1 MSNFELI
8 LETLIGFDILPEQV
22 HIANS
27 KMFIRSLIVHDII
40 SKWSN
45 NNPPQFE
52 DDYIPIQLSS
62 PIKRGNTI
70 INYDTPHIFLER
82 SKVEIIEHEER
93 LSEQRERDKLDHK
106 WISLDCD
113 ETSREYVRRQTEE
126 LKKQMLAN
134 QKYKDG
140 KWVDSHI
147 RPTHRLVVSNDDDI
161 FNLPQWKSM
170 PLISMLIRLR
180 KLKRSDG
187 VFLYPVRLVEMT
199 FKY

>member
-1 MSNFELI
+1 MSNPELI

-22 HIANS
+22 HIVNS
-27 KMFIRSLIVHDII
+27 KMFIKSLIVHDII

-52 DDYIPIQLSS
+52 DDYIPMQLSS
-62 PIKRGNTI
+62 PIKRGNVV

-82 SKVEIIEHEER
+82 SKAEITEHEER
-93 LSEQRERDKLDHK
+93 LFEQQERDKLDHK
-106 WISLDCD
+106 LRSLDCGD
-113 ETSREYVRRQTEE
+113 EMYTRWQAGE

-140 KWVDSHI
+140 KWVDPHI

-170 PLISMLIRLR
+170 PLISMLIQLR

-187 VFLYPVRLVEMT
+187 VFLYPVKLIEMT

>member
-1 MSNFELI
+1 MSTPELI
-8 LETLIGFDILPEQV
+8 LETLIGFDILPEQFHV
-22 HIANS
+22 VNS
-27 KMFIRSLIVHDII
+27 KMFIKSSIVRDII

-52 DDYIPIQLSS
+52 DDYIPMELSS
-62 PIKRGNTI
+62 PIKRGNVI

-82 SKVEIIEHEER
+82 SKAEIIEHEER
-93 LSEQRERDKLDHK
+93 LLEQQERDKLK
-106 WISLDCD
+106 SLDCGD
-113 ETSREYVRRQTEE
+113 EMYTRWQNGE

-147 RPTHRLVVSNDDDI
+147 KPTRRLVVSNDDDI
-161 FNLPQWKSM
+161 FNLPQCKSM
-170 PLISMLIRLR
+170 PLISMLIQLR